1 MDTSYF
7 HMQQQIGLTMIG
19 LLVCYL
25 LVGYVVEQI
34 NKGIKK

>member
-25 LVGYVVEQI
+25 VMDYFANK